1 MARQK
6 KKKIRKTTPTYTVQL
21 EQAVE
26 PEFTDDEDS
35 HVIVVSQLGLA
46 MLVAG
51 LRSIRDESP
60 EVEPLLE
67 TLEEGLQKGMEDRA
81 AKAAPK
87 VELPGKFPWET

>member
-1 MARQK
+1 
-6 KKKIRKTTPTYTVQL
+6 
-21 EQAVE
+21 
-26 PEFTDDEDS
+26 
-35 HVIVVSQLGLA
+35 